1 MALRATI
8 MNGLTSTYLESCAA
22 SLLRRSPGTVAL
34 IYSRPGGGAQSLDF
48 RCYDDTGLLE
58 SGQVEM
64 KHECLSCLVR
74 EHTYEELRKLDSLS
88 RWDKALITFPPGV
101 DPGAFPH
108 LVDAFQEDDA
118 PDFTLTVD
126 TCLAVI
132 DAVLLN
138 EQLGSIELLR
148 DWSLSVFGSDERT
161 IGEVL
166 SRQIE
171 FADRLLVANMHR
183 VTPADRPGLIELLN
197 MLNCEADHVTLDSQ
211 GRCFTPSIGLERF
224 DLDAARR
231 QNPLS
236 SNEAPHPVRGE
247 HFQSLVWH
255 RTRPMHPGRL
265 ATALEDK
272 LPGSI
277 RTRGQLW
284 FATHPEKQICW
295 ESSGPMCSIAALSS
309 WEHVPSGAECF
320 LYLVGEDLDE
330 KGLIEALDA
339 TLLTDEEY
347 AADVSRWRTFDNPFA
362 EDMRLGA
369 GEETEQ

>member
-8 MNGLTSTYLESCAA
+8 MNGLTSTYLESCST
-22 SLLRRSPGTVAL
+22 SLMRRSPRTVGL
-34 IYSRPGGGAQSLDF
+34 VYSRPGGGDQSLQF
-48 RCYDDTGLLE
+48 HCYDESGLLD
-58 SGQVEM
+58 SGDVAM

-74 EHTYEELRKLDSLS
+74 EHTYEELRKLDGLD
-88 RWDKALITFPPGV
+88 RWTDALITFPPGV

-108 LVDAFQEDDA
+108 LVDAFQGDDA

-132 DAVLLN
+132 DAVLLG
-138 EQLGSIELLR
+138 EQLSSVELLR
-148 DWSLSVFGSDERT
+148 DWSLSVFGADERT

-171 FADRLLVANMHR
+171 FADRLLLANMHR
-183 VTPADRPGLIELLN
+183 IAPADRTGLIELMT
-197 MLNCEADHVTLDSQ
+197 MLNAEADHVSLDSQ
-211 GRCFTPSIGLERF
+211 GRCFIPSIGLNRF

-265 ATALEDK
+265 ATALEDN

-347 AADVSRWRTFDNPFA
+347 AADVSSWRAFENPFA
-362 EDMRLGA
+362 NDMQLSPV
-369 GEETEQ
+369 EETDQ